1 MVDMEYPHQ
10 TRYMIVSQTD
20 TMLVLAGGCDDSDC
34 PIYTCADWVI
44 HELHMRGVAY
54 AQKAVYFIDCSEG
67 TVEINHQAGEYE
79 SYRWCDST
87 QTGFLHDLA
96 LKHPEYRR
104 HAELSH

>member
-1 MVDMEYPHQ
+1 MVDLEYPHQ
-10 TRYMIVSQTD
+10 TRYMIVSGTD

-44 HELHMRGVAY
+44 HDLHARGVAY

-87 QTGFLHDLA
+87 QTRFLHDLA
-96 LKHPEYRR
+96 LKHPEYRL